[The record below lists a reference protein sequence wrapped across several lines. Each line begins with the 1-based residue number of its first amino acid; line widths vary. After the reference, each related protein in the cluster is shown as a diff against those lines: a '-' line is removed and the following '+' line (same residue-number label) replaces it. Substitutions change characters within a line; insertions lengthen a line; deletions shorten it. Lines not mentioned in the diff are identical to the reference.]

1 MHSTTMHL
9 LSSYP
14 LATSVSSSLFL
25 TGLFGIV
32 KVLSTTFFMFVFAR
46 LRGNRFWL
54 QFGSAVCGVSML
66 VLAYCVRRMPA
77 PGKHKP
83 EAGQLTAD
91 VIIPVLMVY
100 IFAFAFSVSLG
111 PLSWDICSEIFTAHI
126 KAKCCAITTC
136 VQRLFQI
143 AIAGITPHP
152 LGWAAYLP
160 YAGRCAA
167 SLPRA
172 PRREERRMICFVN
185 QGRDRK
191 WSALRK

>member
-1 MHSTTMHL
+1 
-9 LSSYP
+9 
-14 LATSVSSSLFL
+14 
-25 TGLFGIV
+25 
-32 KVLSTTFFMFVFAR
+32 
-46 LRGNRFWL
+46 
-54 QFGSAVCGVSML
+54 ML
-66 VLAYCVRRMPA
+66 VLTCVRRMPA

-100 IFAFAFSVSLG
+100 IFAFAFGVSLE
-111 PLSWDICSEIFTAHI
+111 PLSWNICSEIFPTHI

-136 VQRLFQI
+136 VHRLFQI

-152 LGWAAYLP
+152 LASIGWATYLP
-160 YAGRCAA
+160 YPGRCAA
-167 SLPRA
+167 SLSRA

-185 QGRDRK
+185 QGKDRK